1 VIHRDEN
8 NHSPILG
15 VCPDR
20 RAALKLGL
28 IAGAGLLIGGCASGG
43 SSRVAGST
51 PGVQWPVGRS
61 PSSNNPGPPVAD
73 ARKDWK
79 RPEPWKGPTPTP
91 EIPGGV
97 TARTAWAQGA
107 PIPVRMD
114 RMLSPERITVHHD
127 GMDPVTL
134 RSRGDVAQRL
144 EQIRKAHLNRDFGDI
159 GYHFIIDPSGGVWE
173 GRPLS
178 WQGAHVSAQN
188 ERNIGVMCLGNFEIQ
203 RPSPAQVES
212 LDRFIA
218 QLMRN
223 YRIPVR
229 EVRTHREL
237 ARTVCPGRNLQ
248 PHMNQAR
255 SGAGP
260 LAYVG

>member
-1 VIHRDEN
+1 MIHRDEEN
-8 NHSPILG
+8 NPPILG
-15 VCPDR
+15 LCPDR

-51 PGVQWPVGRS
+51 PGVQWPVGRT
-61 PSSNNPGPPVAD
+61 PSSNNPKPRTAD

-79 RPEPWKGPTPTP
+79 RPEPWKGPAPTP

-97 TARTAWAQGA
+97 TPRTAWAQGA
-107 PIPVRMD
+107 PIPMRMD
-114 RMLSPERITVHHD
+114 RMLTPERITVHHD

-134 RSRGDVAQRL
+134 RSKGDVAQRL
-144 EQIRKAHLNRDFGDI
+144 EQIRKAHLNREFGDI

-178 WQGAHVSAQN
+178 WQGAHVARQN
-188 ERNIGVMCLGNFEIQ
+188 EHNIGVMCMGNFEVQ
-203 RPSPAQVES
+203 RPSTAQVDS
-212 LDRFIA
+212 LDRFLA

-229 EVRTHREL
+229 EVKTHREL
-237 ARTVCPGRNLQ
+237 AQTACPGRNLQ

-260 LAYVG
+260 LTYVG